1 MTTARDIIGQIV
13 ELDEQIASLRARFE
27 ELPPKEQVEV
37 LTAQFAAAV
46 KKTREE
52 DPVSFSVLR
61 CAEMMGELDSPAV
74 AQTLAEGLGHAN
86 ADVRLISGDALHHM
100 AEHGL
105 DRIMPAVESAL
116 EDDGLRAEE
125 MPFLLV
131 DVEEPEVVRVVER
144 FLSSPNAEVVASAI
158 EALAELGDASAVD
171 ALEKLRGDTRKVS
184 VDEDESPQADWT
196 VGQLVE
202 DAIDMLSVQED

>member
-1 MTTARDIIGQIV
+1 MPTAKDIIEQIV
-13 ELDEQIASLRARFE
+13 ELDEKIAGLRARFE
-27 ELPPKEQVEV
+27 ELPPQEQIEV
-37 LTAQFAAAV
+37 LTAQFAKSI
-46 KKTREE
+46 KKTSED
-52 DPVSFSVLR
+52 DPVSFHILR

-74 AQTLAEGLGHAN
+74 ARALADGLGHEN
-86 ADVRLISGDALHHM
+86 ADVRLIAGDALHHM

-116 EDDGLRAEE
+116 EEGGLRAEE

-131 DVEEPEVVRVVER
+131 DIEEPEVVRIIER

-158 EALAELGDASAVD
+158 EALAELGDSSAIG
-171 ALEKLRGDTRKVS
+171 ALEALRGDKRTVA
-184 VDEDESPQADWT
+184 VDEDEASQADWT

-202 DAIDMLSVQED
+202 DAIEMLSSQED